1 MSRPNI
7 AQPAAALL
15 GLFAALLITT
25 ACTGATPTPTSTPPP
40 TTTSIPTQTPLP
52 TVTPTP
58 LVLLPRD
65 EAPHAALV
73 EWWYFS
79 GLLTDDAGREYSYHF
94 VTFQG
99 PGPANAVPHL
109 MHASLGDHSRGEHF
123 AGETPTLA
131 PVSADAVGVSVEAGG
146 WEMRGDGAAYDLQFD
161 LGGITLDFR
170 AVSKRAPVL
179 HDRNGLV
186 SLGPA
191 GDTYYYSRTRLA
203 SSGFVENQGERRP
216 VSGVSWM
223 DHQWG
228 DVSGRDAGWDWLSLH
243 LDDGADLMAAVVWA
257 PDTRQPIATYGTYV
271 GTDGKVVY
279 LDGNDVSVKS
289 IGSWTSPDTG
299 ITYPSGWV
307 LEVPPLGLT
316 LEATPV
322 LKDAE
327 FAVSRFVK
335 AAYWEGAV
343 TASGTQ
349 GGLPLSGAGFMELV
363 GYDPRQLEVS
373 EPPPTRE

>member
-7 AQPAAALL
+7 AQPTAALL
-15 GLFAALLITT
+15 GLLAALLITT
-25 ACTGATPTPTSTPPP
+25 ACASATPTPAPTSTPVP
-40 TTTSIPTQTPLP
+40 TPTPA
-52 TVTPTP
+52 PTP

-79 GLLTDDAGREYSYHF
+79 GLLTDDAGDEYSYHF

-99 PGPANAVPHL
+99 PGPAVAVPHL

-123 AGETPTLA
+123 VGETPTLA
-131 PVSADAVGVSVEAGG
+131 PVAADAVGVAVEASG
-146 WEMRGDGAAYDLQFD
+146 WEMRGDGVAYDLQFD

-170 AVSKRAPVL
+170 AVSQKAPVL

-186 SLGPA
+186 SLGPV

-203 SSGFVENQGERRP
+203 SSGFIESRGERRA
-216 VSGVSWM
+216 VTGVSWM

-243 LDDGADLMAAVVWA
+243 LDDGADLMAAVVWD
-257 PDTRQPIATYGTYV
+257 PGTRQPIAAYGTYV
-271 GTDGKVVY
+271 GSDGKVVY
-279 LDGNDVSVKS
+279 LGGDEVSVAS
-289 IGSWTSPDTG
+289 TGSWTSPDTG

-307 LEVPPLGLT
+307 LEVSPLGLT

-322 LKDAE
+322 LEQAE

-349 GGLPLSGAGFMELV
+349 GGLPVSGVGFMELV

-373 EPPPTRE
+373 EPLPDQE

>member
-25 ACTGATPTPTSTPPP
+25 ACTGATPTPAPTSTPVPTPTPTPTSTPPP
-40 TTTSIPTQTPLP
+40 TPTSIPTQTPLP
-52 TVTPTP
+52 TATPTP

-170 AVSKRAPVL
+170 AVSQRAPVL

-186 SLGPA
+186 SLGPV

-243 LDDGADLMAAVVWA
+243 LDDGADLMAAVVWD
-257 PDTRQPIATYGTYV
+257 PGH
-271 GTDGKVVY
+271 
-279 LDGNDVSVKS
+279 
-289 IGSWTSPDTG
+289 
-299 ITYPSGWV
+299 
-307 LEVPPLGLT
+307 
-316 LEATPV
+316 TPTNR
-322 LKDAE
+322 LL
-327 FAVSRFVK
+327 RH
-335 AAYWEGAV
+335 
-343 TASGTQ
+343 
-349 GGLPLSGAGFMELV
+349 LRR
-363 GYDPRQLEVS
+363 DPRQGRLPGRQRRFRQVHRLLDQPGHGHHLPLRLGAGSPAPRPDPRSHAGPERRGVRRQPLRQS
-373 EPPPTRE
+373 RLLGGGGHRLRHAGRVAHIRRRLHGTGRI